1 MVPRTQGALVPS
13 ILTMA
18 PLTMAP
24 LTVALLP
31 WLHPPWLHSPWLHPR
46 QVLKYHGSEA
56 ERAEMRG
63 DILGGSFHVVL
74 CTFKLWEQESNSR
87 RVAP

>member
-31 WLHPPWLHSPWLHPR
+31 WLHPPWLHPR

>member
-31 WLHPPWLHSPWLHPR
+31 WLHTPWLHSLWLHPR

-56 ERAEMRG
+56 ERVEMRG

>member
-13 ILTMA
+13 ILTM
-18 PLTMAP
+18 LTS
-24 LTVALLP
+24 P
-31 WLHPPWLHSPWLHPR
+31 WLHPPWLHSLWLHPR

>member
-1 MVPRTQGALVPS
+1 M
-13 ILTMA
+13 
-18 PLTMAP
+18 
-24 LTVALLP
+24 
-31 WLHPPWLHSPWLHPR
+31 LHPR

>member
-31 WLHPPWLHSPWLHPR
+31 WLHPPWLHPPWLHPR

>member
-31 WLHPPWLHSPWLHPR
+31 WLHPPWLHSPWLHSR

>member
-31 WLHPPWLHSPWLHPR
+31 WLHTPWLHPPWLHPR

>member
-1 MVPRTQGALVPS
+1 
-13 ILTMA
+13 MA

-31 WLHPPWLHSPWLHPR
+31 WLHTPWLHPPWLHPR